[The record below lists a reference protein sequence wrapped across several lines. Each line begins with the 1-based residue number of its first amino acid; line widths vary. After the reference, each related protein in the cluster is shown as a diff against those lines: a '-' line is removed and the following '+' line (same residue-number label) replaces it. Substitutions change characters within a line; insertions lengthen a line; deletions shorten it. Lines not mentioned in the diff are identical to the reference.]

1 MRFYIDKLLLWLKDG
16 NLRTLKFQNDKINVI
31 TGNSKT
37 GKTAI
42 LEIIDYCLCGSNETV
57 VISREHIGENVA
69 WYGIRFCINDKTYTI
84 ARGEISDTGKFSND
98 YYFSQTGE
106 IPESPFTKIGEQALK
121 EIIEP
126 EFSINDEITLSYGG
140 RSTKRNSRLSFRY
153 FLLLNTL
160 SKDVIDNG
168 KAFFDKMYI
177 ERYRDVW
184 PQIFDLAFGVIDF
197 ETVKVQKEIS
207 ELQQE
212 IYTLEQNRKKAE
224 RRAAT
229 RDEHIEIIVKH
240 AKEFGLVDEALSTVD
255 AYGKIEQLIKYGPMM
270 FATNYSLEQESER
283 LQAERDDIAVQLAK
297 LKRFK
302 RSYSEYR
309 AGLRAEA
316 DALQPITYIQRF
328 FTERTSGEYRQFLN
342 NLSSELAKIKS
353 SIIENR
359 PFEQDVNRKIRE
371 LSNQLKEIDS
381 KLAKTAKVEYKSIPI
396 ANKLISLG
404 EIKAEFSHIEPY
416 DDSTITI
423 AKNMQVKMHQLERLE
438 ASYASVGET
447 RALTIETLDDFIQTY
462 ITISR
467 DALDEYGDYCARFDY
482 KKAALTLR
490 KNKSTA
496 IANISSSSD
505 HLYMHLCLF
514 AGLHHMLLSQKSL
527 YVPSFLI
534 LDQPSR
540 PYFNAAGEYD
550 YTESEAVITNK
561 DDWSKV
567 RDIFKLWN
575 NFFSIILSQ
584 GNHFQI
590 IMLEHVSEGA
600 WHGCE
605 HVNLVEVFDGIHNAL
620 IPLDLPSE
628 QDSK

>member
-16 NLRTLKFQNDKINVI
+16 SLRALKFQNDKINVI

-57 VISREHIGENVA
+57 VISREHIGESVA
-69 WYGIRFCINDKTYTI
+69 WYGIRFFINDKIYTI

-153 FLLLNTL
+153 FLVLNTL

-168 KAFFDKMYI
+168 KAFFDKMYV

-197 ETVKVQKEIS
+197 ETVKVQKRVS

-212 IYTLEQNRKKAE
+212 IYTLEQNRAKAE
-224 RRAAT
+224 KRAAT

-240 AKEFGLVDEALSTVD
+240 AKEFGLVDEALPTVD
-255 AYGKIEQLIKYGPMM
+255 AYMEIEQLIKYGPTM

-283 LQAERDDIAVQLAK
+283 LQTERDDVAVQLAK

-328 FTERTSGEYRQFLN
+328 FTDRTSGEYRQFLN
-342 NLSSELAKIKS
+342 NLSNELVKIKS
-353 SIIENR
+353 SIKENR
-359 PFEQDVNRKIRE
+359 PFEQDINHKIHE
-371 LSNQLKEIDS
+371 LSKQLREIDS

-404 EIKAEFSHIEPY
+404 EIRAEYSHIGPL
-416 DDSTITI
+416 DDSTIVI
-423 AKNMQVKMHQLERLE
+423 AKNVQEKEHQLEQLE
-438 ASYASVGET
+438 ASYASIGET
-447 RALTIETLDDFIQTY
+447 RALTIETLNDFIQTY
-462 ITISR
+462 IAISK

-490 KNKSTA
+490 KSKSTT

-540 PYFNAAGEYD
+540 PYFNASGEYD
-550 YTESEAVITNK
+550 YNESEAVITNK

-575 NFFSIILSQ
+575 SFFSLILSQ

-590 IMLEHVSEGA
+590 IMLEHVSESA
-600 WHGCE
+600 WHGYE
-605 HVNLVEVFDGIHNAL
+605 HVNLVEVFDGVHNAL
-620 IPLDLPSE
+620 IPLDSPSG

>member
-16 NLRTLKFQNDKINVI
+16 SLRTLKFQNDKINVI

-69 WYGIRFCINDKTYTI
+69 WYGIRFFINDKTYTI

-106 IPESPFTKIGEQALK
+106 IPESPSAKMGEQALK

-126 EFSINDEITLSYGG
+126 EFAINDEITLSYGG

-197 ETVKVQKEIS
+197 ETVKVQKKVS

-212 IYTLEQNRKKAE
+212 IYTLEQNKVKAE
-224 RRAAT
+224 RHAAT

-240 AKEFGLVDEALSTVD
+240 AKEFGLIDEALSTVD
-255 AYGKIEQLIKYGPMM
+255 AYGEIEQLVKYGPTT
-270 FATNYSLEQESER
+270 FATNYSLQQESER

-316 DALQPITYIQRF
+316 DALQPITYIERF
-328 FTERTSGEYRQFLN
+328 FTDRTSGEYRQFLN
-342 NLSSELAKIKS
+342 NLSNELVKIKS
-353 SIIENR
+353 SIKENR
-359 PFEQDVNRKIRE
+359 PFERDINHKIHE
-371 LSNQLKEIDS
+371 LSIQLREIDS
-381 KLAKTAKVEYKSIPI
+381 KLAKTARVEYKSIPI

-404 EIKAEFSHIEPY
+404 EIKAEFSHIEPF
-416 DDSTITI
+416 DDSTMVI
-423 AKNMQVKMHQLERLE
+423 AKNMQEKEQQLEQLE
-438 ASYASVGET
+438 ASCASIGET
-447 RALTIETLDDFIQTY
+447 RALTIETLNDFIQTY
-462 ITISR
+462 IAISK

-490 KNKSTA
+490 KNKSTT
-496 IANISSSSD
+496 IANISSGSD

-540 PYFNAAGEYD
+540 PYFNATGEYN
-550 YTESEAVITNK
+550 YNESEAVITNK

-575 NFFSIILSQ
+575 TFFSIILSQ
-584 GNHFQI
+584 HNHFQI
-590 IMLEHVSEGA
+590 IMLEHVSESA

-605 HVNLVEVFDGIHNAL
+605 HVNLVEAFDGVHNAL

>member
-16 NLRTLKFQNDKINVI
+16 NLRTLKFKNDKINVI

-69 WYGIRFCINDKTYTI
+69 WYGIRFFINDKTYTI

-212 IYTLEQNRKKAE
+212 IYTLEQNKKKAE
-224 RRAAT
+224 RRDAT

-240 AKEFGLVDEALSTVD
+240 AKEFGLVDETLPTID
-255 AYGKIEQLIKYGPMM
+255 AYEEIERLIKYGPTM

-316 DALQPITYIQRF
+316 DALQPIMYIQSL

-342 NLSSELAKIKS
+342 NLSNELVKIKS
-353 SIIENR
+353 SIKENR

-396 ANKLISLG
+396 ANRLISLG
-404 EIKAEFSHIEPY
+404 EIRAEFSRIEPY
-416 DDSTITI
+416 DDSTIAI
-423 AKNMQVKMHQLERLE
+423 AKNMQEKEHHLEQLQ
-438 ASYASVGET
+438 ASYASVGEI
-447 RALTIETLDDFIQTY
+447 RALTIETLNDFIQTY

-482 KKAALTLR
+482 KKAILTLR
-490 KNKSTA
+490 KSKSTT

-550 YTESEAVITNK
+550 YTESEVAITNK

-575 NFFSIILSQ
+575 RFFSIILSQ
-584 GNHFQI
+584 ENHFQI

-600 WHGCE
+600 WQGCE

-620 IPLDLPSE
+620 IQPDLPSE
-628 QDSK
+628 QKS